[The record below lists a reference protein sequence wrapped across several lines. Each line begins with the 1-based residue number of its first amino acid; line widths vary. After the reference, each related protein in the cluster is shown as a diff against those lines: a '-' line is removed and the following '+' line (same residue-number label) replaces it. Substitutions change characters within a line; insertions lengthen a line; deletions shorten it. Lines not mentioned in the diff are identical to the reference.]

1 MCPLGSC
8 YISLCIPALVATIEI
23 QCSSLLSPADMPERI
38 LGLNIR
44 RIQEETLDTNWDHQM
59 SYMTGRNIHLVE
71 VILMLGCG
79 SACLQQTIVFR
90 LGKAKVSQFITI
102 YRGGWGGG
110 EVFHYLRGE
119 SVG

>member
-8 YISLCIPALVATIEI
+8 YISLCIPALVATKDI

-44 RIQEETLDTNWDHQM
+44 RIPEETLDTNWDHQM
-59 SYMTGRNIHLVE
+59 SNMTGRNIHLVE

-79 SACLQQTIVFR
+79 SACLQRAIVFI
-90 LGKAKVSQFITI
+90 LGKAIVSQFIAI
-102 YRGGWGGG
+102 HRGGGWGG
-110 EVFHYLRGE
+110 EVFHYLKG
-119 SVG
+119 